1 MVEWFQGNETAIW
14 WLAALATITFIAT
27 LITVPLL
34 IVRIPPDYFSR
45 KKIHNRPWANYRSD
59 VRAMLM
65 IAKNVLGYIFVVTG
79 LILLVLPGQ
88 GIFTVLVGVMLLN
101 FPGKHQLARWIIA
114 RQPVLRSIN
123 WLRRRAGRAALVLDE

>member
-1 MVEWFQGNETAIW
+1 
-14 WLAALATITFIAT
+14 
-27 LITVPLL
+27 
-34 IVRIPPDYFSR
+34 
-45 KKIHNRPWANYRSD
+45 
-59 VRAMLM
+59 MLM